1 MLRALGLLLAVFTAT
16 AAGAQTL
23 VAAGAR
29 TDFVLVAPTLDQTVC
44 GLFDVDT
51 DELVKLVSPGIAGC
65 VAMGLP
71 VGIVVRVKCGWR
83 SPEGELLWGAT
94 PVWLNNARKPL
105 VFYRAP

>member
-1 MLRALGLLLAVFTAT
+1 MKRLLFLLLAFTGT
-16 AAGAQTL
+16 AGAQTIIE
-23 VAAGAR
+23 AGPR
-29 TDFVLVAPTLDQTVC
+29 KDFVLVAPQPEQTVC
-44 GLFDVDT
+44 GFFDAST

-71 VGIVVRVKCGWR
+71 IGITVRVKCGWR
-83 SPEGELLWGAT
+83 SPEGELHWAAT